1 MVVCLTH
8 KNDERKSRK
17 PHKMEA
23 QVGLAQSRECVGHDG
38 YTLGRR
44 ERLDD

>member
-1 MVVCLTH
+1 MVGCPTH
-8 KNDERKSRK
+8 KKDERRSRK

-23 QVGLAQSRECVGHDG
+23 QVVLAQSRECVGCDG

-44 ERLDD
+44 ERLDE